1 MGKGAVGT
9 ALLTCAAFIWGSA
22 FVAQSMGMEYVKP
35 ATFNAVRFF
44 VGALSLLPVIWA
56 RSRRAGSGGLGAA
69 GGGRTLIAAGLV
81 CGCVLFAG
89 AVLQQT
95 GIVYTTVGKAGFIT
109 TLYIIIV
116 PIIGLFLGKK
126 AALRMWFCAAAAMA
140 GLYFLCGGGDVSSVN
155 RGDLLVLGCAVLFS
169 VHILLIDRFSP
180 LVDGVKLSFLQ
191 FLASAALSLV
201 MAFATEQPDLS
212 SIWAARMPILFTGVL
227 SCGVGYTFQIIG
239 QKSVNPSLA
248 SLVMSLESV
257 FAALTGWIVLGQVLS
272 AKEIAGCTLIFA
284 AIIYAQVPKRTPG
297 HSSERP
303 GV

>member
-1 MGKGAVGT
+1 MGKGAVGA

-22 FVAQSMGMEYVKP
+22 FVAQSMGMEHVKP

-44 VGALSLLPVIWA
+44 VGALSLLPVIWI
-56 RSRRAGSGGLGAA
+56 RSRQAGSDARPA
-69 GGGRTLIAAGLV
+69 GGGRSLLVAGLA
-81 CGCVLFAG
+81 CGCVLFVG
-89 AVLQQT
+89 AALQQM

-116 PIIGLFLGKK
+116 PMLGLFLGKK
-126 AALRMWFCAAAAMA
+126 VALRMWLCAVAAIV
-140 GLYFLCGGGDVSSVN
+140 GLYFLCGGDVSSVN
-155 RGDLLVLGCAVLFS
+155 RGDLLVLACAVLFS

-191 FLASAALSLV
+191 FLATAVLSLV
-201 MAFATEQPDLS
+201 MAFASERPDLS

-239 QKSVNPSLA
+239 QKSVNPALA

-272 AKEIAGCTLIFA
+272 AKEIAGCALIFA
-284 AIIYAQVPKRTPG
+284 AIIYAQANLKPKA
-297 HSSERP
+297 
-303 GV
+303 